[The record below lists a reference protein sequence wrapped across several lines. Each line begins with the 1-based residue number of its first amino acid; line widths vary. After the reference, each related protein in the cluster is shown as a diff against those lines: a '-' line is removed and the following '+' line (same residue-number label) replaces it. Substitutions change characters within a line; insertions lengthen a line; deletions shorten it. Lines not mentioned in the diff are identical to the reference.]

1 MAYFPLF
8 VNLQHKEVLIIGGGG
23 VAFQEI
29 SQFLTFDAKITLL
42 AQEIDQNLQ
51 VLIKAYEARID
62 YVNEK
67 PSIDSL
73 SNLKCNPTLVIVT
86 ENDAKLN
93 AEIYS
98 YYQNKNVLVQ
108 DISSRSRC
116 DFIFPAIIKRGDVV
130 CGISSSG
137 KSPHVS
143 QFLKSLIE
151 SSLPQNISD
160 INEHMEEI
168 RRAVRQSISDPSK
181 RSKTLQTIFLRL
193 IEDDNQTSDAEIDG
207 IIAEAEL

>member
-8 VNLQHKEVLIIGGGG
+8 VNLKHKEILVIGGGS

-29 SQFLTFDAKITLL
+29 STFLTFEPKITLL
-42 AQEIDQNLQ
+42 AQEVSSQMQ
-51 VLIKAYEARID
+51 VLLQAYSQRID
-62 YVNEK
+62 FVQKEL
-67 PSIDSL
+67 SIQAVQEL
-73 SNLKCNPTLVIVT
+73 TCNPTLVIVT
-86 ENDAKLN
+86 TDDIKLN
-93 AEIYS
+93 TEIYA
-98 YYQNKNVLVQ
+98 YFQDRNVLVM

-143 QFLKSLIE
+143 QFIKTLIE
-151 SSLPQNISD
+151 SSLPQNISE

-168 RRAVRQSISDPSK
+168 RKAVRQSISDPAK
-181 RSKTLQTIFLRL
+181 RSRTLQTIFLRL
-193 IEDDNQTSDAEIDG
+193 IDDDNQTSDAEIDG

>member
-8 VNLQHKEVLIIGGGG
+8 VNLKNKEVLVIGGGN

-29 SQFLTFDAKITLL
+29 TTFLTFEPKITLV
-42 AQEIDQNLQ
+42 AEEIGQNLEILIGAYSNQ
-51 VLIKAYEARID
+51 VS
-62 YVNEK
+62 YVQGT
-67 PSIDSL
+67 PSLELVASL
-73 SNLKCNPTLVIVT
+73 ECNPTLVIVT
-86 ENDAKLN
+86 TEDLAFN
-93 AEIYS
+93 AQIYE
-98 YYQNKNVLVQ
+98 YYKDKNVLVE

-143 QFLKSLIE
+143 QFIKTLIE
-151 SSLPQNISD
+151 GALPQNISE

-168 RRAVRQSISDPSK
+168 RRAVRQSISDPTK
-181 RSKTLQTIFLRL
+181 RSRTLQTIFMRL

-207 IIAEAEL
+207 IIADAEL

>member
-8 VNLQHKEVLIIGGGG
+8 VNLQHKEVLILGGGS

-29 SQFLTFDAKITLL
+29 SQFLTFEAKIVLL
-42 AQEIDQNLQ
+42 ADQIDQNLQ
-51 VLIKAYEARID
+51 ILIKAYEDR
-62 YVNEK
+62 VGFVRKK
-67 PSIDSL
+67 PSIEAISSL
-73 SNLKCNPTLVIVT
+73 NCTPTLVIVT

-93 AEIYS
+93 AEIYA

-108 DISSRSRC
+108 DISSRQRC

-181 RSKTLQTIFLRL
+181 RSRTLQTIVLRL

>member
-8 VNLQHKEVLIIGGGG
+8 VNLQHKEVLIIGGGS

>member
-8 VNLQHKEVLIIGGGG
+8 VNLKHKEVLVLGGGS
-23 VAFQEI
+23 VAFQEMAT
-29 SQFLTFDAKITLL
+29 FLTFEPKITLV
-42 AQEIDQNLQ
+42 AESVEQNLE
-51 VLIKAYEARID
+51 VLIGAYSSQVR
-62 YVNEK
+62 YVQEK
-67 PSIDSL
+67 PSLELIQSL
-73 SNLKCNPTLVIVT
+73 DCNPTLVVVT
-86 ENDAKLN
+86 LDDLALN
-93 AEIYS
+93 AAIYE
-98 YYQNKNVLVQ
+98 YYKGKNVLVE

-143 QFLKSLIE
+143 QFIKTLIE
-151 SSLPQNISD
+151 GALPQNISE

-181 RSKTLQTIFLRL
+181 RSRTLQAIFMRL

-207 IIAEAEL
+207 IIADAEL

>member
-8 VNLQHKEVLIIGGGG
+8 VNLQHKEVLILGGGS

-29 SQFLTFDAKITLL
+29 SQFLTFEAKIVLL
-42 AQEIDQNLQ
+42 ADQIDQNLQ
-51 VLIKAYEARID
+51 ILIKAYEDRVD
-62 YVNEK
+62 FVQKK
-67 PSIDSL
+67 PSIEAI
-73 SNLKCNPTLVIVT
+73 SNLNCTPTLVIVT

-93 AEIYS
+93 AEIYA

-108 DISSRSRC
+108 DISSRQRC

-181 RSKTLQTIFLRL
+181 RSRTLQTIFLRL